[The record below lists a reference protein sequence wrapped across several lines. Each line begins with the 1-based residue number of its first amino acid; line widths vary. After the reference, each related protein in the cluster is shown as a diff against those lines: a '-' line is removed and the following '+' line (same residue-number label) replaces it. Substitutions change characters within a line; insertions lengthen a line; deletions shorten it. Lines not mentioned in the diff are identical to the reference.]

1 MNQYLPEHRNGQL
14 PARVS
19 RQLAK
24 QEAHAVLAS
33 HQDALLIRRSVQAGR
48 NGMIGIAEIGALQGA
63 LAQEVPWAAR
73 QLETAANATAVT
85 IIGHIYGTGGF

>member
-1 MNQYLPEHRNGQL
+1 MSNYALQSYGGRL

-19 RQLAK
+19 RQLAR
-24 QEAHAVLAS
+24 QEAQAALAS